1 MTRPSPQLR
10 PLALLLALLAS
21 LTATGTASRAAA
33 DNGVGD
39 GLYGRLRHDF
49 FLQLAV
55 GGGVRL
61 FPSVDPA
68 FEIDP
73 DPSWAVMV
81 DVRARMTGVAGIMVA
96 TSTSSTHTTLSLG
109 TEVRPLYPALVLQ
122 GLITGR
128 ARADLTIQSLYI
140 ELGAALRFVDT
151 VRSSFGWG
159 LGFEVPLVLPKQ
171 FSQGIW
177 LRFGVRHF
185 RAAERQRDLSVT
197 PAPEEWLPHISLAMT
212 LGVSEGR
219 FAGWE
224 PPRTRP

>member
-73 DPSWAVMV
+73 DPS
-81 DVRARMTGVAGIMVA
+81 RAEIAGCG
-96 TSTSSTHTTLSLG
+96 S
-109 TEVRPLYPALVLQ
+109 
-122 GLITGR
+122 
-128 ARADLTIQSLYI
+128 
-140 ELGAALRFVDT
+140 
-151 VRSSFGWG
+151 
-159 LGFEVPLVLPKQ
+159 
-171 FSQGIW
+171 
-177 LRFGVRHF
+177 RFGRKTNGL
-185 RAAERQRDLSVT
+185 APMAEATPTPVVSTPKPATTAVTT
-197 PAPEEWLPHISLAMT
+197 PAS
-212 LGVSEGR
+212 R
-219 FAGWE
+219 
-224 PPRTRP
+224 

>member
-10 PLALLLALLAS
+10 PLALLLVCLAS
-21 LTATGTASRAAA
+21 VTATGWASRAAA

-49 FLQLAV
+49 FLQIGV

-61 FPSVDPA
+61 FPHVNPD
-68 FEIDP
+68 FDIDS
-73 DPSWAVMV
+73 DPSWALMV

-96 TSTSSTHTTLSLG
+96 TSTSSTHTTLFLG
-109 TEVRPLYPALVLQ
+109 SEVRPLYPALVLQ
-122 GLITGR
+122 GIITGR

-151 VRSSFGWG
+151 VRTSFGWG
-159 LGFEVPLVLPKQ
+159 LGFEVPLVLPKH

-185 RAAERQRDLSVT
+185 RAAHSQRDLGVT
-197 PAPEEWLPHISLAMT
+197 AAPAEWLPHVSLAMT